1 MKFCVGDVV
10 ECIIQAEFSVFKTP
24 MGRSYT
30 ITDVFKDAIK
40 FKDEGFNYYK
50 YAASRFRVV
59 SKDPTYSHLSHKI
72 KQLEDRFK
80 ARTHV

>member
-10 ECIIQAEFSVFKTP
+10 ECIIQAECPAFKTP
-24 MGRSYT
+24 MNRFYT
-30 ITDVFKDAIK
+30 IIDVEGDTIK
-40 FKDEGFNYYK
+40 FKDKSFSHLRYT
-50 YAASRFRVV
+50 ASRFRVV
-59 SKDPTYSHLSHKI
+59 GKDATYSPLSHKI